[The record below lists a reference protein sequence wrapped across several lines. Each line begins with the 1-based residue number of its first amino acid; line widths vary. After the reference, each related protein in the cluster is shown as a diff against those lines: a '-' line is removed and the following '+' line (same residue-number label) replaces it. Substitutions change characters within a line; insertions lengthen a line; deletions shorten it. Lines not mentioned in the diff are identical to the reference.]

1 MTVAEEFIEVFRP
14 HTGRYVEKDPVNGY
28 RLKRAELTPE
38 IIEAHLKGE
47 RVISFLTR
55 VTRNVV
61 GMDIDD
67 HQSGGW
73 VGGEPTVRLAAMYHE
88 VVRLMK
94 KQPSG
99 VFKSNHGVHAYW
111 LLATSVPDKTMI
123 EVLREKFGELLTD
136 EDMRIAEVLPTNSAG
151 LKIPRPERYL
161 DAELRTAIFPG
172 FRTLVVY
179 PVEAIFG
186 DALEPDTLRYRRA
199 GRRASARKAAS
210 KPKGK
215 TKTRP
220 GVVGAAEE
228 TSGTIAEE
236 AQPVKTLT
244 IADVEKV
251 EQECGPFKNGQG
263 NPQYLRLIRAYRRAG
278 ISQGEAVDRLKGILA
293 RSLGYIGDVRT
304 GLEGRVAASY
314 RRLKGPAEGIGLEIA
329 VLRRDRHAMAFVTM
343 VIDDLGMKNAQERA
357 AAERFLL
364 RLWAWKVYLD
374 GKMKR
379 PEEAWAWDFEN
390 PRFRKMMAEGY
401 YPLPSKLLRK
411 WRHDYNKLTNGLKAL
426 RVIVES
432 PYNYSTDL
440 GYCKHYALNLR
451 QMQRTGST
459 LVIAGTLTIT
469 KTK

>member
-1 MTVAEEFIEVFRP
+1 MTTAAEFIEVFKP
-14 HTGRYVEKDPVNGY
+14 HTGRYVEKDPEKGY
-28 RLKRAELTPE
+28 HLKRAELTPE

-73 VGGEPTVRLAAMYHE
+73 VGGEPAMRLTAKYRE
-88 VVRLMK
+88 VVRLMR

-99 VFKSNHGVHAYW
+99 VFKSDHGVHAYW
-111 LLATSVPDKTMI
+111 LLAKCVPDKTMI
-123 EVLREKFGELLTD
+123 EILKERFGELLTD
-136 EDMRIAEVLPTNSAG
+136 EDMRIAEALPTNSAG

-161 DAELRTAIFPG
+161 DAELKPAVFPG

-186 DALEPDTLRYRRA
+186 DALEPETLRYRRA
-199 GRRASARKAAS
+199 SRRASAGKS
-210 KPKGK
+210 TSIPKGK

-220 GVVGAAEE
+220 RAIEAAEVKP
-228 TSGTIAEE
+228 IE
-236 AQPVKTLT
+236 AVTLG
-244 IADVEKV
+244 DVEKV

-263 NPQYLRLIRAYRRAG
+263 NSQYLRLIKAYRRAG
-278 ISQGEAVDRLKGILA
+278 ISQGEAVDRLKGILV

-304 GLEGRVAASY
+304 NMEGRVAASY
-314 RRLKGPAEGIGLEIA
+314 RRLKGPAEGIGLESA
-329 VLRRDRHAMAFVTM
+329 ALRRDRHAVAFVTM

-459 LVIAGTLTIT
+459 LTIT